1 MRARR
6 PPAPCGEAPLAHRG
20 SPPTTDPRPLLPPS
34 PAGTP
39 PPPGPATATAT
50 IATAAA
56 RLATDHLFS
65 DSDGD
70 SPFLVRPAP
79 QGRRAK
85 ASALGARLQEE
96 TEKITTIASTLA
108 RSAFQD
114 ELEFLASTEEAA
126 EAPAAAAPASPAP
139 GKESP
144 GVSGLSTEV
153 KAAMKEAYRE
163 SRGAAGLG
171 VDDLSP
177 EVKSVMEEAYLES
190 AAATRQPLNEV
201 PPNAEGSAAD
211 GPPFAFRGAKG
222 PADRRAY
229 ESSSDDE
236 NDWPVPFRSP
246 TKQFRGSPS
255 PASGDEGPPGTP
267 GGGYDPQDYAD
278 QSSDDETRGWPT
290 PFRSPLRPADDAA
303 EPETEE
309 EDASTSG
316 DEGGWPTPFRSP
328 LPAAVAAHKTRV
340 VRGLDAKLQRVA
352 SVQETLEDIAKAVDS
367 HVKEGPEAQRA
378 AAAAAAAGP
387 GEEIVVL
394 EGSLKIEMDERSNR
408 VEISEGAVTKT
419 HLVTPPRPQRQRFTR
434 ERGASGDKYILKGGE
449 EGTTDAAAAP
459 QASSVL
465 RSAESTP
472 GRPANPER
480 GPPPEPPLEIVLDL
494 NGGLERSLTAAKGE
508 VEVATEARDRAERRL
523 DKLAAEHG
531 ELADRKTELQEQNRK
546 LEVIVAE
553 LQGKIMQTE
562 VEVQVQEA
570 VAAEAKKVN
579 AENLVAAEKRMVEFM
594 KEQKATTREND
605 RLTIALAEAKTRV
618 LELEESER
626 QAKREVKTLEE
637 ASSDMSTRY
646 RRADEHE
653 QVLRERS
660 QKLAQEVEEHAQM
673 ERKLLLEN
681 KEHQAS
687 IAKLQESLHSSTK
700 AAAQAES
707 QTKQVQEENAT
718 LLEKLKE
725 REDFAVKLLA
735 EQKNSNETAKTALDG
750 IMSIASTSI
759 LDQKEMEN
767 VRQANKEYQ
776 KSITDLE
783 GQLTS
788 SRELAA
794 GLEDRVEKLTREKA
808 VLTLQR
814 QVQHVSAG
822 SAEAAQQEV
831 HAEYQ
836 KVIADL
842 EARLAAAKG
851 EAKSLADDVEAILQE
866 RAELASQSAKSVP
879 IADLAALSSNIDTI
893 LVNSPA
899 GKAEAAGQRAE
910 QQLREQ
916 QELLDEVREEAAA
929 ELAAKDKEI
938 RHLSQALRGLM
949 TVPKPKA
956 RGASWTWTAFLTI
969 LGMACSYLLF
979 ENLDALAALVDRA
992 LADGGPSLYEPH
1004 LPAT

>member
-1 MRARR
+1 M
-6 PPAPCGEAPLAHRG
+6 G
-20 SPPTTDPRPLLPPS
+20 PPTTTDPPLLS
-34 PAGTP
+34 PAET
-39 PPPGPATATAT
+39 PGPATAATAT

-70 SPFLVRPAP
+70 SPFLMRPAA

-126 EAPAAAAPASPAP
+126 GVPAAAAPASPPP
-139 GKESP
+139 GGESP

-201 PPNAEGSAAD
+201 LPNAEGSAAD
-211 GPPFAFRGAKG
+211 APPFAFRGAKG

-246 TKQFRGSPS
+246 TKRFRGSPS
-255 PASGDEGPPGTP
+255 PASGDESPRGTP
-267 GGGYDPQDYAD
+267 GRGYNPQNYAD
-278 QSSDDETRGWPT
+278 QSSDDDKTRGWPT
-290 PFRSPLRPADDAA
+290 PFRSPLRPADAA
-303 EPETEE
+303 EPQTEE

-316 DEGGWPTPFRSP
+316 DEGGWPTSFRSP

-352 SVQETLEDIAKAVDS
+352 NVQETLEDIAKAVDS
-367 HVKEGPEAQRA
+367 HVKEGPGGQHA
-378 AAAAAAAGP
+378 AEAAGP

-434 ERGASGDKYILKGGE
+434 ERGASGDKYILQGGV

-472 GRPANPER
+472 GRPANSER
-480 GPPPEPPLEIVLDL
+480 GLPSEPPLEIVLDL
-494 NGGLERSLTAAKGE
+494 NSGLERSLAAAKRE
-508 VEVATEARDRAERRL
+508 VEAAAEARDRAEQRL
-523 DKLAAEHG
+523 EKLAAEHG
-531 ELADRKTELQEQNRK
+531 ELADGKKELQEQNRK

-579 AENLVAAEKRMVEFM
+579 AENLVAAEKRTVEFM
-594 KEQKATTREND
+594 KEQKAATREND

-687 IAKLQESLHSSTK
+687 IAKLQESLHSSTM
-700 AAAQAES
+700 AAQQAEV

-759 LDQKEMEN
+759 LDQKEMED

-851 EAKSLADDVEAILQE
+851 EAKSLADDVEVILQE

-899 GKAEAAGQRAE
+899 SKAEAARQRAE

-916 QELLDEVREEAAA
+916 QELLDEVRGEAATAAA
-929 ELAAKDKEI
+929 ELAAKDKEV

-956 RGASWTWTAFLTI
+956 RGASWTWTTFLPI

-979 ENLDALAALVDRA
+979 QNLDALAALVDRA
-992 LADGGPSLYEPH
+992 LADGGPSLYKPH

>member
-1 MRARR
+1 MRGVH
-6 PPAPCGEAPLAHRG
+6 PWGPLGGGAPR
-20 SPPTTDPRPLLPPS
+20 SPWVSQQQLTPPLLS
-34 PAGTP
+34 PAET
-39 PPPGPATATAT
+39 PGPATAATAT

-70 SPFLVRPAP
+70 SPFLMRPAA

-108 RSAFQD
+108 RSAFRD

-126 EAPAAAAPASPAP
+126 GVPAAAAPASPAP
-139 GKESP
+139 GKGSP

-211 GPPFAFRGAKG
+211 APPFAFRGAKG

-246 TKQFRGSPS
+246 TKRFRGSPS
-255 PASGDEGPPGTP
+255 PASGDESPRGTP
-267 GGGYDPQDYAD
+267 GRGYNPQNYAD
-278 QSSDDETRGWPT
+278 QSSDDDKTRGWPT
-290 PFRSPLRPADDAA
+290 PFRSPLRPADAA

-352 SVQETLEDIAKAVDS
+352 NVQETLEDIAKAVDS
-367 HVKEGPEAQRA
+367 HVKEGPGGQHA
-378 AAAAAAAGP
+378 AEAAGP

-434 ERGASGDKYILKGGE
+434 ERGASGDKYILQGGV
-449 EGTTDAAAAP
+449 EGTTDAAAP

-480 GPPPEPPLEIVLDL
+480 GLPSEPPLEIVLDL
-494 NGGLERSLTAAKGE
+494 NGELERSLAAAKGE
-508 VEVATEARDRAERRL
+508 VEAAAEARDRAERRL
-523 DKLAAEHG
+523 EKLAAEHG
-531 ELADRKTELQEQNRK
+531 ELADGKKGLQEQNRK

-579 AENLVAAEKRMVEFM
+579 AENLVAAKKRTVEFM
-594 KEQKATTREND
+594 KEQKAATREND

-687 IAKLQESLHSSTK
+687 IAKLQESLHSSTM
-700 AAAQAES
+700 AAQQAEV
-707 QTKQVQEENAT
+707 QTKQVQEKNAT

-759 LDQKEMEN
+759 LDQKEMED

-842 EARLAAAKG
+842 EARLVAAKG
-851 EAKSLADDVEAILQE
+851 EAKSLADDAEAILQE

-899 GKAEAAGQRAE
+899 SKAEAAGQRAE

-916 QELLDEVREEAAA
+916 QELLDAVRREAATAAA
-929 ELAAKDKEI
+929 ELAAKDKEVQ
-938 RHLSQALRGLM
+938 HLSQALRGLM

-956 RGASWTWTAFLTI
+956 RGASWTWTTFLSI

-979 ENLDALAALVDRA
+979 QNLDALAALMDRA
-992 LADGGPSLYEPH
+992 LADGGPSLYKPH

>member
-1 MRARR
+1 MRGVH
-6 PPAPCGEAPLAHRG
+6 PWGPLGGGAPR
-20 SPPTTDPRPLLPPS
+20 SPWVSQQQLTPPLLS
-34 PAGTP
+34 PAET
-39 PPPGPATATAT
+39 PGPATAATAT

-70 SPFLVRPAP
+70 SPFLMRPAA

-108 RSAFQD
+108 RSAFRD

-126 EAPAAAAPASPAP
+126 GVPAAAAPASPAP

-211 GPPFAFRGAKG
+211 APPFAFRGAKG

-246 TKQFRGSPS
+246 TKRFRGSPS
-255 PASGDEGPPGTP
+255 PASGDESPRGTP
-267 GGGYDPQDYAD
+267 GRGYNPQNYAD
-278 QSSDDETRGWPT
+278 QSSDDDKTRGWPT
-290 PFRSPLRPADDAA
+290 PFRSPLRPADAA

-352 SVQETLEDIAKAVDS
+352 NVQETLEDIAKAVDS
-367 HVKEGPEAQRA
+367 HVKEGPGGQHA
-378 AAAAAAAGP
+378 AEAAGP

-434 ERGASGDKYILKGGE
+434 ERGASGDKYILQGGV
-449 EGTTDAAAAP
+449 EGTTDAAAP

-480 GPPPEPPLEIVLDL
+480 GLPSEPPLEIVLDL
-494 NGGLERSLTAAKGE
+494 NGELERSLAAAKGE
-508 VEVATEARDRAERRL
+508 VEAAAEARDRAERRL
-523 DKLAAEHG
+523 EKLAAEHG
-531 ELADRKTELQEQNRK
+531 ELADGKKGLQEQNRK

-579 AENLVAAEKRMVEFM
+579 AENLVAAKKRTVEFM
-594 KEQKATTREND
+594 KEQKAATREND

-687 IAKLQESLHSSTK
+687 IAKLQESLHSSTM
-700 AAAQAES
+700 AAQQAEV
-707 QTKQVQEENAT
+707 QTKQVQEKNAT

-759 LDQKEMEN
+759 LDQKEMED

-842 EARLAAAKG
+842 ETRLAAAKG
-851 EAKSLADDVEAILQE
+851 EAKSLADDAEAILQE

-899 GKAEAAGQRAE
+899 SKAEAAGQRAE

-916 QELLDEVREEAAA
+916 QELLDAVRREAATAAA
-929 ELAAKDKEI
+929 ELAAKDKEVQ
-938 RHLSQALRGLM
+938 HLSQALRGLM

-956 RGASWTWTAFLTI
+956 RGASWTWTTFLSI

-979 ENLDALAALVDRA
+979 QNLDALAALMDRA
-992 LADGGPSLYEPH
+992 LADGGPSLYKPH